1 MESKNIILEKLEKIE
16 KHIVGLKS
24 IFNVEELREYTGF
37 TKSYI
42 YKLVHTNEIPYSKP
56 NGKLLFF
63 ERAKIDEWLLRN
75 SIKSNDEISKEAIN
89 YALKKRKSPVMRTGF
104 E

>member
-1 MESKNIILEKLEKIE
+1 MENKDIILEKLEKIE

-24 IFNVEELREYTGF
+24 IFNVEELMEYTGF
-37 TKSYI
+37 KKSNI

-63 ERAKIDEWLLRN
+63 EREKIDEWLLRN
-75 SIKSNDEISKEAIN
+75 TIKSNDEIKEET
-89 YALKKRKSPVMRTGF
+89 LKHIFKKNKKSY
-104 E
+104 